1 MSATSGLLSSLFICA
16 PLFQIQMIKRA
27 FKLNK
32 PFGDDVKV
40 YGGCFYGCVAEQF
53 TDRVKIRSSV
63 KAVGGKGVTQAVD
76 TAGFGY
82 AGFFLA
88 L

>member
-1 MSATSGLLSSLFICA
+1 MA
-16 PLFQIQMIKRA
+16 K
-27 FKLNK
+27 
-32 PFGDDVKV
+32 
-40 YGGCFYGCVAEQF
+40 QF
-53 TDRVKIRSSV
+53 TDRIKIGASV
-63 KAVGGKGVTQAVD
+63 KAVGGKTVTQSVD

>member
-1 MSATSGLLSSLFICA
+1 MA
-16 PLFQIQMIKRA
+16 K
-27 FKLNK
+27 
-32 PFGDDVKV
+32 
-40 YGGCFYGCVAEQF
+40 QF
-53 TDRVKIRSSV
+53 TDRVKIGSSV
-63 KAVGGKGVTQAVD
+63 EAVGGKGVTKSVD

>member
-1 MSATSGLLSSLFICA
+1 MSATSGVLSSLFICA
-16 PLFQIQMIKRA
+16 PLIQIQIIKGT
-27 FKLNK
+27 FKLDK

-40 YGGCFYGCVAEQF
+40 YGRSFYGCMAEQF

-63 KAVGGKGVTQAVD
+63 EAVGGKGVTQTVD

>member
-1 MSATSGLLSSLFICA
+1 MKIYGSG
-16 PLFQIQMIKRA
+16 
-27 FKLNK
+27 
-32 PFGDDVKV
+32 
-40 YGGCFYGCVAEQF
+40 FYGCMAEQF
-53 TDRVKIRSSV
+53 ADRVKIRSSV
-63 KAVGGKGVTQAVD
+63 EAVGGKGVTQAVD

>member
-16 PLFQIQMIKRA
+16 PLIQIQIIKRT
-27 FKLNK
+27 FKLYE
-32 PFGDDVKV
+32 PFRDDVKI
-40 YGGCFYGCVAEQF
+40 YGSGFYGCMAEQF
-53 TDRVKIRSSV
+53 ADRVKIRSSV
-63 KAVGGKGVTQAVD
+63 EAVGGKGVTQAVD

>member
-16 PLFQIQMIKRA
+16 PLIQIIKRT
-27 FKLNK
+27 FKLYE

-40 YGGCFYGCVAEQF
+40 YGGCFYGCMAEQF
-53 TDRVKIRSSV
+53 TYRVKIRSSV
-63 KAVGGKGVTQAVD
+63 KAVGGKGVTKTVD
-76 TAGFGY
+76 TADFGY
-82 AGFFLA
+82 ARFFLA